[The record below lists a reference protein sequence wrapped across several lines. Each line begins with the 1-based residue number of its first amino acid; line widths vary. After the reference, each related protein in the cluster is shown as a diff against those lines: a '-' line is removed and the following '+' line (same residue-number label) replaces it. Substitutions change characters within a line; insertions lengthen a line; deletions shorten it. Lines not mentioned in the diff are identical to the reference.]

1 MPSDMHVTHLRTLAA
16 GLGVCVAI
24 GVIACGNGPPGGGP
38 SGAPAPCN
46 GSAAASSLGTPT
58 MTIQA
63 TDNLVFVPDSSPAAV
78 GDIIE
83 FKNTGSVTHTVTFQD
98 NNDACLTDS
107 TLPSGATWEVKF
119 TQPGTYNYLCTIHAP
134 NMKGVIKVTGSA
146 AAATSAGA
154 TPSARRRPL
163 RRPASARRSRGHGCA
178 AIRASEGRDAHPRP
192 GSDAADLTPRRGARR
207 RHRRRLRPR

>member
-1 MPSDMHVTHLRTLAA
+1 MPPEMHMTHLRTLAA

-46 GSAAASSLGTPT
+46 GSAAASTLGTAA

-63 TDNLVFVPDSSPAAV
+63 TDNLVFVPDSSSAAV
-78 GDIIE
+78 GDVIE
-83 FKNTGSVTHTVTFQD
+83 FKNTGSVVHTVTFQD
-98 NNDACLTDS
+98 TNDACLTDN
-107 TLPSGATWEVKF
+107 TLAPGATWQVKF

-154 TPSARRRPL
+154 TPSASGTPS
-163 RRPASARRSRGHGCA
+163 PAG
-178 AIRASEGRDAHPRP
+178 
-192 GSDAADLTPRRGARR
+192 
-207 RHRRRLRPR
+207 